1 LLCANNRPAWAAHTF
16 FPARRRQE
24 SIASLYAAVATCMR
38 PDLAFELY
46 TTPPRVTLDRAAGTT
61 LAEARLVPAAAIRL
75 SVRDSGSGSSEPGDS
90 DAVPEAPDAV
100 AADLALLAPEIA
112 AAGVHSFDEMVPRR
126 AAAAAAAGAG
136 AGGAGGGAPA
146 DAARPK
152 AGGAGKGGAQFL
164 RLAKPHK

>member
-1 LLCANNRPAWAAHTF
+1 
-16 FPARRRQE
+16 
-24 SIASLYAAVATCMR
+24 MR

-90 DAVPEAPDAV
+90 DAAPEAPDAV

-112 AAGVHSFDEMVPRR
+112 AAGVHAFDEMAPRR
-126 AAAAAAAGAG
+126 AAAAAAAGGAG
-136 AGGAGGGAPA
+136 VGGAGGGAPA

-152 AGGAGKGGAQFL
+152 TGGAGKGGAQFL